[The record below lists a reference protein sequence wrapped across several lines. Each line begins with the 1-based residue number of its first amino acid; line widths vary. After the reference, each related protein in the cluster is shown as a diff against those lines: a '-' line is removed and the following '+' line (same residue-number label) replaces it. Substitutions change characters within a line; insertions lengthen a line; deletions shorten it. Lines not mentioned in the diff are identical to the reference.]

1 MSETQQ
7 APVRRVADFAPLI
20 TAAQGFPAFERL
32 AFEAREHLWMS
43 FRVFDPFTRLRSLT
57 EIGETWLDLL
67 RHRLRAGVRIRVLL
81 TDFDP
86 IAAPDLHEASVRSA
100 TALNGLK
107 AEGDI
112 EVMVVRHEARVGKG
126 MRMGLWLPV
135 VRELEKQ
142 RAALNALPPEARAE
156 IFRHRPGVWRYLRQA
171 ADGRIGWR
179 IPRLP
184 RLYPATF
191 HQKVAV
197 ADHKIAII
205 GGLDIDE
212 RRYDDPEHDREARET
227 WQDIAVRVSG
237 CVAGDISDHVASC
250 WNRNRLRVQA
260 LDREQARH
268 APPQGRAPA
277 ARNSSIEGGGQSDC
291 EAVPQGIRL
300 LRTMSVQKRRVG
312 LRFAPATTVNEIE
325 QAHIAAISAAR
336 QAIYAETQYFRSKI
350 IAEALARAALNNPN
364 LNLVMILP
372 AAPEEIA
379 FEDQLRLPE
388 RMGEYLQSECLRT
401 IMEAFGPRASVLSP
415 VRRVEGT
422 SRSRDQLH
430 GAEIIYVHSKV
441 LIVDDSQC
449 IVGSANLN
457 GRSMKWDT
465 EAAVECTD
473 PRSVRDLRRAVLEH
487 WLPENATPAFFD
499 VADMAGTWGD
509 LARRNARRAPGQR
522 AGFLVPHDP
531 TPGRD
536 AGLPL
541 PGVPDELV

>member
-1 MSETQQ
+1 MSETHQ
-7 APVRRVADFAPLI
+7 APVRPVAEFTPLI

-43 FRVFDPFTRLRSLT
+43 FRVFDPLTRLRGLT
-57 EIGETWLDLL
+57 GIGENWLDLL
-67 RHRLRAGVRIRVLL
+67 RHRLRSGVRIRVLL

-86 IAAPDLHEASVRSA
+86 IAAPELHEASIRSA
-100 TALNGLK
+100 IALNGLGD
-107 AEGDI
+107 EGDI
-112 EVMVVRHEARVGKG
+112 EVMVVRHEARVGKD
-126 MRMGLWLPV
+126 MRLGLWLPV

-142 RAALNALPPEARAE
+142 RAALNALPPEVRAE
-156 IFRHRPGVWRYLRQA
+156 VFLHRPGIWRHLRQA

-179 IPRLP
+179 MPRLP
-184 RLYPATF
+184 RLFPATL

-197 ADHKIAII
+197 ADHKVAII

-212 RRYDDPEHDREARET
+212 RRYDDPEHDREACET

-237 CVAGDISDHVASC
+237 CIAGDISHHVASC

-268 APPQGRAPA
+268 APPQATAPTARIGR
-277 ARNSSIEGGGQSDC
+277 IEGGGQSDC
-291 EAVPQGIRL
+291 GAVRPGVRL
-300 LRTMSVQKRRVG
+300 LRTLSAQKRRVG
-312 LRFAPATTVNEIE
+312 LRFAPATMVNEIE
-325 QAHIAAISAAR
+325 QAHIAAIGAAR
-336 QAIYAETQYFRSKI
+336 HAIYAETQYFRSKI

-364 LNLVMILP
+364 VNLVMILP

-388 RMGEYLQSECLRT
+388 RMGEYLQSECLST
-401 IMEAFGPRASVLSP
+401 VLDAFGPRASVLSP
-415 VRRVEGT
+415 VRQVEGT

-441 LIVDDSQC
+441 LIIDESLC

-457 GRSMKWDT
+457 GRSMRWDT

-473 PRSVRDLRRAVLEH
+473 PGSVRALRRAVLEH
-487 WLPENATPAFFD
+487 WLPETPAQVFFG
-499 VADMAGTWGD
+499 VAEMAATWGE
-509 LARRNARRAPGQR
+509 LARRNAGRAPGQR

-531 TPGRD
+531 TPGRQ